1 MNIVVVGIDGCLA
14 SGFLG
19 FVDVLNLA
27 REVIAN
33 ETGETPF
40 DIMTASEDG
49 SSVMDGHGRRLDV
62 DNRLD
67 DISSASAVLVP
78 GQVPQGLKLPDMS
91 GFKAVAEWIRYQHAR
106 GSLAGGSCG
115 GVYLLGEAG
124 LLNDR
129 RCTTTWW
136 LHDELRRRYPRAD
149 AAWGGALTDDGGV
162 ITAGGALSWTDISLH
177 VVRLLCGPQAARMT
191 ADFAVVDT
199 TPSSQAVYIPG
210 GHLAESNPFLLEAER
225 VVRHVRG
232 RRVTTSELAE
242 RLALSE
248 RTLHRRLQAL
258 TGEAPKRFID
268 RVRFEMARTML
279 DAGSM
284 SIQQIAQATGFE
296 DDSSFR
302 KSFRQFAQMTPTAYR
317 AKSGK
322 GGSNAHSRDE
332 ISDCKSD

>member
-19 FVDVLNLA
+19 FVDVLSLA

-33 ETGETPF
+33 YMGEAPF
-40 DIMTASEDG
+40 EILTASEDG
-49 SSVMDGHGRRLDV
+49 RPVMDGHGRRLEV
-62 DNRLD
+62 DARLD
-67 DISSASAVLVP
+67 EIASTSAVLVP
-78 GQVPQGLKLPDMS
+78 GQVPQGLRLPDMS
-91 GFKAVAEWIRYQHAR
+91 KFRPVAEWIRYQHAR
-106 GSLAGGSCG
+106 GSLACGSCG

-177 VVRLLCGPQAARMT
+177 VVRCLCGTEAARIA

-199 TPSSQAVYIPG
+199 TPSSQAVYIPA

-225 VVRHVRG
+225 AVRHVRG
-232 RRVTTSELAE
+232 RRMSTSELAE

-258 TGEAPKRFID
+258 AGESPKRFID

-279 DAGSM
+279 DAGTM
-284 SIQQIAQATGFE
+284 SIKQIAQAVGFE

-302 KSFRQFAQMTPTAYR
+302 KNFRHFAQMTPTAYR
-317 AKSGK
+317 A
-322 GGSNAHSRDE
+322 RVRV
-332 ISDCKSD
+332 